1 MKDFLTTTQTHLPHV
16 PLPYY
21 LLMLLAM
28 VLLSYLSWRWY
39 KNKIWRWTFLTI
51 QAIQLFALYTWYL
64 WQGFPLYIS
73 LPLYHCRMAMFAV
86 LLLKNSRI
94 KSYFAIMGVVGTYCA
109 LIHPVFDP
117 YEFPHITGFSFLIGH
132 YALLVNSLNVIFNSY
147 KTHPISKQLIVVA
160 TLLLNLALVIVNQTI
175 GGNYGMLKHTPF
187 IMGTPLLVKYLAVS
201 GALII
206 LMIILKKGLEHFEEK
221 Y

>member
-1 MKDFLTTTQTHLPHV
+1 MKDFLTTTQTHPPHV

-28 VLLSYLSWRWY
+28 VFLSYLSWLWH
-39 KNKIWRWTFLTI
+39 NNNIWRWTFIII

-73 LPLYHCRMAMFAV
+73 LPLYHGRMAMFAV

-147 KTHPISKQLIVVA
+147 KTQPVSQRLIMVA
-160 TLLLNLALVIVNQTI
+160 TLILNLGLVIVNQTI
-175 GGNYGMLKHTPF
+175 GGNYGMLKHTRF
-187 IMGTPLLVKYLAVS
+187 IIGTPLVVKYLAVS

-206 LMIILKKGLEHFEEK
+206 LMIIMKKSLEYFDEK

>member
-147 KTHPISKQLIVVA
+147 KTHPISKRLIVVT

-187 IMGTPLLVKYLAVS
+187 IMGTPLVVKYLAVS

-206 LMIILKKGLEHFEEK
+206 LMIIMKKGLEHFEE
-221 Y
+221 

>member
-1 MKDFLTTTQTHLPHV
+1 MKNFLTTTQTHPPQI

-109 LIHPVFDP
+109 LIYPVFDP

-132 YALLVNSLNVIFNSY
+132 YALLVNSLNYLLRTY
-147 KTHPISKQLIVVA
+147 KTHPISKNMIVTL
-160 TLLLNLALVIVNQTI
+160 TLLLNLGLVVVNHFVN
-175 GGNYGMLKHTPF
+175 GNYGLLRHTPF
-187 IMGTPLLVKYLAVS
+187 ISDAWLPIKYLAVS
-201 GALII
+201 GALIF
-206 LMIILKKGLEHFEEK
+206 LMIVMKKGLEYFEEK

>member
-1 MKDFLTTTQTHLPHV
+1 MKDFFDNHPNSSTPDTFA
-16 PLPYY
+16 
-21 LLMLLAM
+21 LLFAMLLVM
-28 VLLSYLSWRWY
+28 ILLSYLSWRWH
-39 KNKIWRWTFLTI
+39 KNNIWRWTFLTI

-109 LIHPVFDP
+109 LIYPVFDP

-147 KTHPISKQLIVVA
+147 KTHPHQPAADCRGYLI
-160 TLLLNLALVIVNQTI
+160 TESSF
-175 GGNYGMLKHTPF
+175 GN
-187 IMGTPLLVKYLAVS
+187 S
-201 GALII
+201 
-206 LMIILKKGLEHFEEK
+206 
-221 Y
+221 